1 MHRFMIRIWNVKSS
15 HYVIVGE
22 LKEQNLDSVL
32 SNKKTLISLYD
43 GRNDNFMLIHIKAAQ
58 LRNELIDCHK
68 SYHKCEAK

>member
-1 MHRFMIRIWNVKSS
+1 MHRFMIRIWNVKFS

-43 GRNDNFMLIHIKAAQ
+43 GRNDNFMLIYKGAAQ
-58 LRNELIDCHK
+58 GADRLSQIL
-68 SYHKCEAK
+68 SQV

>member
-1 MHRFMIRIWNVKSS
+1 MHRFMIRIWNVKFS

-43 GRNDNFMLIHIKAAQ
+43 RGRNDNFMLI
-58 LRNELIDCHK
+58 
-68 SYHKCEAK
+68 

>member
-43 GRNDNFMLIHIKAAQ
+43 GRNDNFMLIHIKA
-58 LRNELIDCHK
+58 RHSSKLIDCHK